1 MSNRRQFLQQSGALA
16 LLSMLHPALS
26 RSNPLLAPKPIG
38 AIGLQLYTV
47 GGLMEADPKG
57 TLQKLAAIGYKN

>member
-1 MSNRRQFLQQSGALA
+1 
-16 LLSMLHPALS
+16 MLHPALS